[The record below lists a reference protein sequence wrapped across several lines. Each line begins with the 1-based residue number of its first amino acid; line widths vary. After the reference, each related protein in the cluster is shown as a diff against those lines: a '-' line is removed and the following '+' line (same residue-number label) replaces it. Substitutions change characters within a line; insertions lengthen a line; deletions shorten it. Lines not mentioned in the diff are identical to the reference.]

1 MGIRALL
8 QYVCVL
14 YYMDVCF
21 SLQTL
26 KQDLAVGEKEN
37 WNLKSQNKK
46 VEAELK
52 VLTEAVRR

>member
-1 MGIRALL
+1 
-8 QYVCVL
+8 
-14 YYMDVCF
+14 MDVCF

-26 KQDLAVGEKEN
+26 KQDLAFDQKEN
-37 WNLKSQNKK
+37 LNLKSQNKK